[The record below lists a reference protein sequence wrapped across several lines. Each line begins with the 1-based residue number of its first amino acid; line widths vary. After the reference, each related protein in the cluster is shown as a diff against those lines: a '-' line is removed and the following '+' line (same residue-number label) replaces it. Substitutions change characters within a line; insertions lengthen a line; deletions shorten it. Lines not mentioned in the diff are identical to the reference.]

1 MEEVRNEKKRLRYS
15 PDQIQEI
22 LTAYEASGLSQRKF
36 CQQRGLSL
44 ASFGNWRRKYQRTS
58 RREPAAKGFCEVHL
72 KEAAPEAGSLIR
84 LPDGIEV
91 VFPGLLSP
99 DQAAGYVSA
108 LRRSC

>member
-1 MEEVRNEKKRLRYS
+1 MDEAPSEKKRLRYS
-15 PDQIQEI
+15 REQIQEI

-44 ASFGNWRRKYQRTS
+44 ASFGNWRRKYRSTF
-58 RREPAAKGFCEVHL
+58 RREATAEGFCEVHL
-72 KEAAPEAGSLIR
+72 KESNFGTGTQIR
-84 LPDGIEV
+84 FPDGIEL